1 MTDKE
6 NIERFILMRS
16 QGWSFNRIQ
25 VELKI
30 SKPTLIKWSR
40 EHKMEI
46 QNRRSMETEALAERI
61 FGQRHQ
67 RWEVM
72 ARQLKKLEEEIEK
85 RDLEEIPASRL
96 HGIAAALRAEINREL
111 ENVGPVRFAE
121 NRDNIP
127 QEDILAIHHQWEV

>member
-67 RWEVM
+67 RWEIM
-72 ARQLKKLEEEIEK
+72 ARHSKSSKMKSRSAIWRRFRLPAAWHRRRAPC
-85 RDLEEIPASRL
+85 RDQ
-96 HGIAAALRAEINREL
+96 REL
-111 ENVGPVRFAE
+111 ENVGPCASRE
-121 NRDNIP
+121 QRQHP